1 MSVGQQVLSVDGQS
15 LYGLKHKDVVMAI
28 KSAFEGPLNKT
39 IDLIILEPED

>member
-1 MSVGQQVLSVDGQS
+1 MSVGQQILSVNGQS

-39 IDLIILEPED
+39 IEFTILEPE